1 MFRIFLKRIAVLV
14 NVIVWQISMEWSIY
28 KEKLKCVVDDLCINS
43 KLNRMKNR
51 KRERNCTHYPSM
63 IHTVYT
69 LILWCAST
77 KLTCDIDSGCKIM
90 YKTFTYFRLNDVLL
104 LLLGKTLFGVAKQ
117 AFAYLVLSES
127 RKKYTRIGN
136 IYVQIICLPFDYA
149 VGSVCKT

>member
-1 MFRIFLKRIAVLV
+1 
-14 NVIVWQISMEWSIY
+14 
-28 KEKLKCVVDDLCINS
+28 
-43 KLNRMKNR
+43 MKNR

-149 VGSVCKT
+149 VGSVSKT